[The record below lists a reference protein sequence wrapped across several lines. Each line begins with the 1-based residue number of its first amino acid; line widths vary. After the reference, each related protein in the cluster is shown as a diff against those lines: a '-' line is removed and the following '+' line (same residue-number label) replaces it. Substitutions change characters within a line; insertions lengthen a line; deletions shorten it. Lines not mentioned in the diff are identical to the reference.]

1 MHARITSS
9 NTETEAEMAHIIA
22 RVDELRDSAML
33 DRIER
38 DVSKEKESE
47 TERCMQDMRTAVQ
60 GLLVLTILRTIHDA
74 EILVMFLLLPSS
86 LEMRVFRADIEQQLS
101 IERNVVRE
109 LIAETKTTSK
119 QMLDQLQVCLSSG
132 ISI

>member
-1 MHARITSS
+1 
-9 NTETEAEMAHIIA
+9 
-22 RVDELRDSAML
+22 
-33 DRIER
+33 
-38 DVSKEKESE
+38 
-47 TERCMQDMRTAVQ
+47 
-60 GLLVLTILRTIHDA
+60 
-74 EILVMFLLLPSS
+74 MFPLLPSS

-132 ISI
+132 FI